1 MFKAA
6 ILFVVIAG
14 LVSVGACAPKQDTA
28 APEPEP
34 EVETEMEV
42 EEELAMVAM
51 ATLAPRADGTA
62 SGTITFTEADGDVLV
77 EAVIE
82 GAPAGVHGFHIHELG
97 DCSSEDFKSA
107 GGHFNPGESP
117 HGGPT
122 DADRHGGDL
131 GNVEIADDG
140 TGVLTL
146 SSDQITVGSG
156 ESSVVGRGVI
166 LHEGEDDLV
175 SQPTGAAGARLAC
188 GVITLVEE

>member
-1 MFKAA
+1 MSRTA

-14 LVSVGACAPKQDTA
+14 LVLVGACAPKQEAD
-28 APEPEP
+28 APEPEV

-42 EEELAMVAM
+42 EEEVAMVAM

-62 SGTITFTEADGDVLV
+62 SGTITFTEGDGDVLI
-77 EAVIE
+77 EAEIT
-82 GAPAGVHGFHIHELG
+82 GAPAGVHGFHIHDQG

-107 GGHFNPGESP
+107 GGHFNPGETP

-122 DADRHGGDL
+122 DSIRHGGDL
-131 GNVEIADDG
+131 GNIEIADDG
-140 TGVLTL
+140 TGTLTL
-146 SSDQITVGSG
+146 SSEQLTVGDG
-156 ESSVVGRGVI
+156 DNSVVGRGVI

-188 GVITLVEE
+188 GVVSLVEE